1 MNRAKPVV
9 AYLPKLRLRPEMT
22 HCPHC
27 QMELTYSHP
36 VWAKP
41 VYGLSDAS
49 FVTSLGFRCLNAD
62 CRYPRTVYR
71 SAQAESL
78 TIKGSTYGLDVVVH
92 IGHLWLHEHRTR
104 SEIHALL
111 RGQVPLSER
120 HVQNLFE
127 TYLALLRCDQ
137 ARTFAQL
144 PALAQTQGGLV
155 LSLDGLRPENGNE
168 SLYVLRDVLS
178 GLVLWADCLQEADHA
193 TLAAALKP
201 VADLHLPILGVIS
214 DIQESIRLA
223 VAEALP
229 GVPHAFCHLH
239 VLREAAKPI
248 FAADRHMKKKIKIAV
263 RGLRAVER
271 AVESALAAVP
281 AVQED
286 APVSPSAAIIQTD
299 AVGVEQHLSAPTQ
312 AAHRDAALV
321 VRDVAWA
328 MRQTLFEGGQTPF
341 QLGGLR
347 VYEDLDVLGQTVEDC
362 LLKRGM
368 DDSIVC

>member
-1 MNRAKPVV
+1 MNRAKPMVT
-9 AYLPKLRLRPEMT
+9 YLPKLRLRPEMND
-22 HCPHC
+22 CPHC
-27 QMELTYSHP
+27 QTELTYSHP

-41 VYGLSDAS
+41 IYALSEAS
-49 FVTSLGFRCLNAD
+49 FVTSLGFRCLNAG
-62 CRYPRTVYR
+62 CPYPRTVYR
-71 SAQAESL
+71 SAEAESL
-78 TIKGSTYGLDVVVH
+78 SIKGSTYGLDVVVR

-104 SEIHALL
+104 SEIHSLL
-111 RGQVPLSER
+111 RDQVPISER

-127 TYLALLRCDQ
+127 TYLALLRCEQ
-137 ARTFAQL
+137 AHTIAQL
-144 PALAQTQGGLV
+144 PALAQAQGGLV

-168 SLYVLRDVLS
+168 SLYVLREVLS
-178 GLVLWADCLQEADHA
+178 GSVIWADCLQEADHA
-193 TLAAALKP
+193 TLAAALTP
-201 VADLHLPILGVIS
+201 VADLRLPILGVIS

-248 FAADRHMKKKIKIAV
+248 FEADRHMKKKIKIAV

-271 AVESALAAVP
+271 AVESELAAAP

-286 APVSPSAAIIQTD
+286 APVSPSAAITQTGT
-299 AVGVEQHLSAPTQ
+299 AGMEQHLSAPAQ
-312 AAHRDAALV
+312 ASNRDAALV

-347 VYEDLDVLGQTVEDC
+347 VYEDLHALGQTVEGC
-362 LLKRGM
+362 LAKKGM
-368 DDSIVC
+368 DDSIIC

>member
-9 AYLPKLRLRPEMT
+9 TYLPKLRLRPEMT

-27 QMELTYSHP
+27 QAELTYSHP

-62 CRYPRTVYR
+62 CPYARTVYR

-144 PALAQTQGGLV
+144 PALAQIQGGLV

-168 SLYVLRDVLS
+168 SLYVLREVLS

-193 TLAAALKP
+193 TLATALKP
-201 VADLHLPILGVIS
+201 VADLRLPILGVIS
-214 DIQESIRLA
+214 DIQKSIRLA

-248 FAADRHMKKKIKIAV
+248 FEADRHMKKKIKIGV
-263 RGLRAVER
+263 RGLRSVER
-271 AVESALAAVP
+271 AAEKELAAEP
-281 AVQED
+281 AAQGM
-286 APVSPSAAIIQTD
+286 PVSPPAAGTETD
-299 AVGVEQHLSAPTQ
+299 QAGSQAHLSTPVPASS
-312 AAHRDAALV
+312 RDAALV
-321 VRDVAWA
+321 VRDVAWG

-341 QLGGLR
+341 RLGGLQ
-347 VYEDLDVLGQTVEDC
+347 VYHDLDALGQTVEYC
-362 LLKRGM
+362 LAKKGIS
-368 DDSIVC
+368 DSIVC

>member
-1 MNRAKPVV
+1 MW
-9 AYLPKLRLRPEMT
+9 
-22 HCPHC
+22 
-27 QMELTYSHP
+27 YSHP

-92 IGHLWLHEHRTR
+92 IGHLWLQEHRTR

-111 RGQVPLSER
+111 RGQVLLSER

-127 TYLALLRCDQ
+127 GYLALLRCDQ

-214 DIQESIRLA
+214 DIQKSIRLA

-229 GVPHAFCHLH
+229 GVPLAFCHLH

-248 FAADRHMKKKIKIAV
+248 FEADRHMKKKIKIGGSGWIAARCYGQPDHPASYV
-263 RGLRAVER
+263 AAHTSPVYVKCGDTRAFDGPAAEHMLALVEGGMEYLQTIATVFDEPSR
-271 AVESALAAVP
+271 HRMVKLFKEAQAELKGRLVVEARHPPHHGDGAYHTHGHG
-281 AVQED
+281 
-286 APVSPSAAIIQTD
+286 QTD
-299 AVGVEQHLSAPTQ
+299 
-312 AAHRDAALV
+312 HRH
-321 VRDVAWA
+321 
-328 MRQTLFEGGQTPF
+328 
-341 QLGGLR
+341 
-347 VYEDLDVLGQTVEDC
+347 
-362 LLKRGM
+362 
-368 DDSIVC
+368 